1 MAGHIRP
8 VQAGRNDNKDRQANR
23 SRYTVKGM
31 KKTRDTLTELWL
43 DRRAKRRTLNLFCH
57 AEQGGDEEVSA
68 TMGHRLLADARLQQ
82 GHADHGVGTVHL
94 S

>member
-1 MAGHIRP
+1 MAGRIRP
-8 VQAGRNDNKDRQANR
+8 VQAGRSDNKDRQANR
-23 SRYTVKGM
+23 SRYTVKGTN
-31 KKTRDTLTELWL
+31 KTVDTLTELWL

-57 AEQGGDEEVSA
+57 TEQGADEEDSA
-68 TMGHRLLADARLQQ
+68 TMGHRLLADVRLQQ